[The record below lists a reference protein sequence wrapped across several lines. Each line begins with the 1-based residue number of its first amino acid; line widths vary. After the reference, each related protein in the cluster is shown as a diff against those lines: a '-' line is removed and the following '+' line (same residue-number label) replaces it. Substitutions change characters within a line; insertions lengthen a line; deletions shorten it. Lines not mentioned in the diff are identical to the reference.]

1 MSKVHELANEKCP
14 VYAIVKDLF
23 QQIDIRRDGMID
35 LGEWQQ
41 TFGRVTEGNSKLSIK
56 ATPLTSWEN
65 SPEFAKIG
73 FLIAKNR
80 KQLIKQFK
88 AVLKLPTIDPTV
100 VPSDRLFNLDQGK
113 KALDDWLHQNFGGSI
128 TDDQL
133 KCVFRVA

>member
-1 MSKVHELANEKCP
+1 
-14 VYAIVKDLF
+14 
-23 QQIDIRRDGMID
+23 MID
-35 LGEWQQ
+35 LSEWHQ
-41 TFGRVTEGNSKLSIK
+41 TFGRVTEGNNKLSIK
-56 ATPLTSWEN
+56 ATPLTTWES

-80 KQLIKQFK
+80 KQLINQFK
-88 AVLKLPTIDPTV
+88 TV
-100 VPSDRLFNLDQGK
+100 VPEGRLFNLDQGK